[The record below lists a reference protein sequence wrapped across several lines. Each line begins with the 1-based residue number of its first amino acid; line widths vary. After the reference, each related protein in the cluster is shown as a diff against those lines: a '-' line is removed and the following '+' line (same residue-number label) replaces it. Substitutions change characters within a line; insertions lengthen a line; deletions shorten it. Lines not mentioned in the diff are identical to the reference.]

1 MIIIPFSTNVPL
13 LYPIKTSEMWRFSD
27 VLGGYKSGTLVENG
41 YYGQYISKTLLSLLG
56 QKQTYIQ
63 IKQ

>member
-1 MIIIPFSTNVPL
+1 
-13 LYPIKTSEMWRFSD
+13 MWRFSD

-41 YYGQYISKTLLSLLG
+41 YYGQYISKTFLSLLG

-63 IKQ
+63 IKQW